1 MPDWKV
7 LWDNLQIE
15 RVVQQDIQFKGQLE
29 IGDEV
34 YHLLRYGRA
43 VDYVANFSVAGTAG
57 SAVAASSVVA
67 GTFFP
72 AGGIL
77 GLIGLGTAVTPIG
90 WIIAAGVLSGSVWV
104 ASKKLLERSVP
115 GPTKAVPDWLN
126 SPLDFVATGMFDTMG
141 PLALKIAN
149 ADREIDDREM
159 ETISTQ
165 WFVRTWGYHP
175 EFVRAGLRYYVDC
188 IDEFDGGYIAQ
199 RLVDFLKDLDKKGD
213 CNAAKVLEKI
223 TRFLRELD
231 QMNHGDGQGNSAVFR
246 NLEEILQVR
255 P

>member
-1 MPDWKV
+1 
-7 LWDNLQIE
+7 
-15 RVVQQDIQFKGQLE
+15 
-29 IGDEV
+29 
-34 YHLLRYGRA
+34 
-43 VDYVANFSVAGTAG
+43 
-57 SAVAASSVVA
+57 
-67 GTFFP
+67 
-72 AGGIL
+72 
-77 GLIGLGTAVTPIG
+77 
-90 WIIAAGVLSGSVWV
+90 
-104 ASKKLLERSVP
+104 
-115 GPTKAVPDWLN
+115 
-126 SPLDFVATGMFDTMG
+126 MG

-159 ETISTQ
+159 EAISIQ